1 MKAAGYS
8 ALTGV
13 KRLRG
18 RLVESLRDTPLWRPL
33 RAAFQGI
40 APLWRNRLV
49 RSAAFALR
57 RPLYTADPRGYWQ
70 REGGR
75 RYLEDEAH
83 ILGPGSLSERQGEFL
98 AGALGALGVAS
109 ALEVGA
115 GYGRLLGELGRRL
128 PARLCGADFSEPQ
141 LRMAREYLG
150 AATPPL
156 VLADATR
163 GLPFRAAS
171 FDAVYTQG
179 SLMHVPPPGDRA
191 YRAELARIARRFVVH
206 TEDVQETEST
216 FAHDNAGHYRELG
229 MRVVR
234 DELYPLNMPGQRM
247 RFQVFEHPVAAPA
260 ASPTPGAPGA
270 PPDGLARGSVA

>member
-1 MKAAGYS
+1 VRSAGYS

-18 RLVESLRDTPLWRPL
+18 RLVESLRDTPVWGPL
-33 RAAFQGI
+33 RAAYRGI

-49 RSAAFALR
+49 RGAAFALR
-57 RPLYTADPRGYWQ
+57 RPLYVADPRGYWQ

-83 ILGPGSLSERQGEFL
+83 ILGPGSLTERQGEFL
-98 AGALGALGVAS
+98 AGALGALGVTN

-115 GYGRLLGELGRRL
+115 GYGRLLRELGRRL
-128 PARLCGADFSEPQ
+128 PLRLCGADFSEPQ

-150 AATPPL
+150 VGAPPL

-163 GLPFRAAS
+163 GLPFRTGS

-179 SLMHVPPPGDRA
+179 SLMHVPPPGDRV

-229 MRVVR
+229 LRAVR

-247 RFQVFEHPVAAPA
+247 RFQVFEHAAPGP
-260 ASPTPGAPGA
+260 ASGPVPVPRPVGPATREGGA
-270 PPDGLARGSVA
+270 